1 MLCKVTQPICEC
13 TRLVA
18 ASHLKIYCVNGNGK
32 NPSSCSF
39 FNERKMEQTLQIAI
53 NENVKTTAIA
63 HLGMNKG
70 VLKLKVIYRQASFY
84 LERETNN
91 NQNDFID
98 IIFF

>member
-1 MLCKVTQPICEC
+1 
-13 TRLVA
+13 
-18 ASHLKIYCVNGNGK
+18 
-32 NPSSCSF
+32 
-39 FNERKMEQTLQIAI
+39 MEQTLQIAI
-53 NENVKTTAIA
+53 NENVKTTAIS

-98 IIFF
+98 IIFFLTKITGVIVIRECLLTDYLVAFYGKCDLE